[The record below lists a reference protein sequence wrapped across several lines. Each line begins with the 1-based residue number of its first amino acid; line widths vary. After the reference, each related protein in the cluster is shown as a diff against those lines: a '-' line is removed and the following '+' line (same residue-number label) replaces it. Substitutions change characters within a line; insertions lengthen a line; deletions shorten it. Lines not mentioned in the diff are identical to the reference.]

1 MLQVHPQ
8 PHIDNN
14 KNAFSP
20 QDTNPKTPLR
30 SEEPNQ
36 AIIHGLPPYVLLN
49 CTFLIIAIF
58 RLQISSH
65 TWTKE
70 SHGLFDYDLKDV
82 LTVVHDAQDH
92 TNIIRK
98 ELNVEFSNSKIDD
111 LIAKIS
117 HSEGKHWWIYHQNK
131 YSGSNS

>member
-1 MLQVHPQ
+1 M
-8 PHIDNN
+8 
-14 KNAFSP
+14 SP
-20 QDTNPKTPLR
+20 QETNPKTPLKT
-30 SEEPNQ
+30 EEQ
-36 AIIHGLPPYVLLN
+36 KSTKIEGLPSYVPCN
-49 CTFLIIAIF
+49 NYAAFSFFLILVLF

-82 LTVVHDAQDH
+82 LTVVHDAKDH

-98 ELNVEFSNSKIDD
+98 ELNVEFSDSVVDN

-117 HSEGKHWWIYHQNK
+117 HSE
-131 YSGSNS
+131 